1 MTKKT
6 YRWIIIGG
14 AVFLTIAF
22 IGAVIL
28 SVRSTRKASAA
39 GEGVQVSVYDSQVYS
54 YSPIVYSIDGEYGF
68 QSYGEN
74 CVFTFYTSESSAGGI
89 VKCQMNTNYST
100 SANQIDLSTENQQK
114 KDISVRM
121 YTNAQDGSPT
131 DDKVTGIKSNAG
143 DYLPEYY
150 TVTTKRTGKCTLAQ
164 IQSSN
169 VYYKRTSMQDDAGTW
184 EITFVFADGNI
195 LFSFPSN
202 LRGYGTGSF
211 LMETR
216 VANLNIDTSVIQNN
230 AYNSGF
236 QAGVNSQ
243 QPKINSAREE
253 GYNSGYAAGVQQTS
267 SLGDILLGIGGVP
280 FETLQ
285 SIFDFDLLGI
295 NISSL
300 VMSILTAAI
309 AIWIVKLFI

>member
-1 MTKKT
+1 MTKINKKWT
-6 YRWIIIGG
+6 IVIAIMFI
-14 AVFLTIAF
+14 AICVVCSVFITKK
-22 IGAVIL
+22 V
-28 SVRSTRKASAA
+28 KATN
-39 GEGVQVSVYDSQVYS
+39 EGVKVSIYDSQTYS
-54 YSPIVYSIDGEYGF
+54 YSPIVYSIDGEFGF

-74 CVFTFYTSESSAGGI
+74 CIFTFYTGENSAGGTI
-89 VKCQMNTNYST
+89 KCQMNTNYIT
-100 SANQIDLSTENQQK
+100 SANQINLSTENQQR

-131 DDKVTGIKSNAG
+131 DDKVTGIISGAG
-143 DYLPEYY
+143 NYLPEYY
-150 TVTTKRTGKCTLAQ
+150 TVTAKRTGKCTLAQ

-169 VYYKRTSMQDDAGTW
+169 VYYKRTSMQDNAGAW

-195 LFSFPSN
+195 LFSFPCN

-216 VANLNIDTSVIQNN
+216 VANLNIDTGAIQNN

-243 QPKINSAREE
+243 QPEINSAREE
-253 GYNSGYAAGVQQTS
+253 GYNSGYAAGAQQTS
-267 SLGDILLGIGGVP
+267 SLGNILLGIGGVP

-285 SIFDFDLLGI
+285 SILDFDLLGI